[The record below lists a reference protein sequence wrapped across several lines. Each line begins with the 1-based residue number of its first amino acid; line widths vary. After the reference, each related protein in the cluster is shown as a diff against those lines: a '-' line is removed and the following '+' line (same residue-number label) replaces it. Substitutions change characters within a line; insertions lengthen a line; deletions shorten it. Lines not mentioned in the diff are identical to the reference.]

1 MPLGLKRR
9 RQIFQYFLNW
19 YSYVGNKRC
28 YVISFGIEENYVH
41 IIKYVLCRVLDL
53 KAFGSRVGL
62 TATVAMKATPS

>member
-1 MPLGLKRR
+1 M
-9 RQIFQYFLNW
+9 
-19 YSYVGNKRC
+19 
-28 YVISFGIEENYVH
+28 ISFGIEENYVH